1 MNQDELKLT
10 GKVHMVLTDAAG
22 NIKKEVTSNNLV
34 VTAGK
39 AFVTSALITAPSAY
53 MTRVAI
59 GTSSS
64 ATAVG
69 QTDLQ
74 GTELARV
81 VATTSN
87 PTSVTTLL
95 SASFGA
101 GVGTGTI
108 EEAGIFN
115 ATAAGPASGTMF
127 SRYLT
132 GTFTK
137 GALDTLTVS
146 WTITTT

>member
-1 MNQDELKLT
+1 MKDAITLKGHVHIKLQDE
-10 GKVHMVLTDAAG
+10 HG
-22 NIKKEVTSNNLV
+22 NIIKEEEGDNLIVT
-34 VTAGK
+34 TGK
-39 AFVTSALITAPSAY
+39 AFVASALITAPSAY

-64 ATAVG
+64 ATSVG

-132 GTFTK
+132 GTYVK
-137 GALDTLTVS
+137 GASDTLTIS
-146 WTITTT
+146 WTITVS

>member
-1 MNQDELKLT
+1 MVTDGINLTGRVHLKLT
-10 GKVHMVLTDAAG
+10 DKDG
-22 NIKKEVTSNNLV
+22 NVKLEKESNNLV
-34 VTAGK
+34 VTVGK
-39 AFVTSALITAPSAY
+39 AFVASALITAPSAY

-64 ATAVG
+64 ATSVG

-87 PTSVTTLL
+87 PTSVTTQLI
-95 SASFGA
+95 ASFGA

-115 ATAAGPASGTMF
+115 ATSAGPASGTMF

-137 GALDTLTVS
+137 GASDTLT
-146 WTITTT
+146 ITWVITVT

>member
-1 MNQDELKLT
+1 MINEPIKLT
-10 GKVHMVLTDAAG
+10 GKVHMVLTDEHG
-22 NIKKEVTSNNLV
+22 NIKKEECRDNLV

-39 AFVTSALITAPSAY
+39 AWVASALITAPSAH
-53 MTRVAI
+53 MTRIAI
-59 GTSSS
+59 GTSNS

-115 ATAAGPASGTMF
+115 ATGAGPASGTMF

-137 GALDTLTVS
+137 GATDTLTVS
-146 WTITTT
+146 WTITVT

>member
-1 MNQDELKLT
+1 MNVDHIQLK
-10 GKVHMVLTDAAG
+10 GRVHMTLYAADG
-22 NIKKEVTSNNLV
+22 SIKQECIKDNLV
-34 VTAGK
+34 VTTGK
-39 AFVTSALITAPSAY
+39 AYVASALIAAPANA

-59 GTSSS
+59 GTSNS

-87 PTSVTTLL
+87 PTSVTALL

-137 GALDTLTVS
+137 GATDTLVISWTLTV
-146 WTITTT
+146 T

>member
-1 MNQDELKLT
+1 MKDVLTLKGYVHIKLQDE
-10 GKVHMVLTDAAG
+10 HG
-22 NIKKEVTSNNLV
+22 NIIQEEEGDNLIVT
-34 VTAGK
+34 TGK
-39 AFVTSALITAPSAY
+39 AFVASALIAAPSAY

-64 ATAVG
+64 ATSVG

-95 SASFGA
+95 VASFGA

-115 ATAAGPASGTMF
+115 ATGAGPASGTMF

-132 GTFTK
+132 GTYVK
-137 GALDTLTVS
+137 GATDTLTISWIITVS
-146 WTITTT
+146 